1 MQEDVTDHA
10 TALQQYLHGR
20 IPISAA
26 MGVRVLTAS
35 PDQVVLSAPIEPNVN
50 HRETVFG
57 GSAAAVATLAAWSV
71 LHLALQAQ
79 GRQVRLVI
87 QRSEMD
93 FERPISGG
101 FTATASRPPAAD
113 WSRFEQSLSRRN
125 KARISVRSELWL
137 DQQRVGSFEGDFVA
151 IA

>member
-1 MQEDVTDHA
+1 MGENVADRAAVLQE
-10 TALQQYLHGR
+10 YLHGR

-26 MGVRVLTAS
+26 MDVRVLSAS
-35 PDQVVLSAPIEPNVN
+35 PESVVLAAPIEPNVN

-79 GRQVRLVI
+79 GREVRLVI
-87 QRSEMD
+87 QRSVMD
-93 FERPISGG
+93 FERPIPGG
-101 FTATASRPPAAD
+101 FTATASRPSAAD
-113 WSRFEQSLSRRN
+113 WSKFERSLSRRN
-125 KARISVRSELWL
+125 RARIAVRSELWV
-137 DQQRVGSFEGDFVA
+137 DQRRVGSFEGDFVA

>member
-1 MQEDVTDHA
+1 MQRDVTDRA
-10 TALQQYLHGR
+10 ADLQQYLHGR

-26 MGVRVLTAS
+26 MGVRVLEAT
-35 PDQVVLSAPIEPNVN
+35 PDKVVLSAPIGPNVN

-71 LHLALQAQ
+71 LRLALQSQ
-79 GRQVRLVI
+79 GRDVRLVI

-93 FERPISGG
+93 FEHPIPGD
-101 FTATASRPPAAD
+101 FTATALRPPVAE
-113 WSRFEQSLSRRN
+113 WSLFEQSLSRRN
-125 KARISVRSELWL
+125 KARIAVRSELWL